1 MSTDNISA
9 TTSDHDVI
17 YTLRTAN
24 QNQTQLNV
32 MADQK
37 ANILIGTM
45 GIMISVLFSKAF
57 TATNISTQMLIP
69 ISIFML
75 MEISALMFAI
85 LVLMPKTVGQIKT
98 STIENIQNPLFFG
111 LFTQFPE
118 HEYVDYITDNMNN
131 DITARRFLV
140 HDIYQNGLVLKKKY
154 KLLKLAYIFTV
165 LGIVL
170 PAIFFG
176 IFLWIR

>member
-1 MSTDNISA
+1 MSTTETSPKI
-9 TTSDHDVI
+9 SDHDVI

-69 ISIFML
+69 ISLFML
-75 MEISALMFAI
+75 MEVSALMFAI
-85 LVLMPKTVGQIKT
+85 LVLMPKTVGKIKT
-98 STIENIQNPLFFG
+98 THIDKIQNPLFFG

-118 HEYVDYITDNMNN
+118 KEYVDYITQNMDN
-131 DITARRFLV
+131 DISARRFLI

-165 LGIVL
+165 LGVVL
-170 PAIFFG
+170 PAVFFG
-176 IFLWIR
+176 IFLWFK